1 MSTSAAQI
9 LGWLLAASAG
19 TRIVDDLIE
28 HGHGLAAVCQP
39 ALVNRDTAAAIVT
52 QVEQGTG
59 DDGMLVAGAALSS
72 AMPPFMLGMLDLA
85 TRLDSPLRSGYA
97 YVGWPPFSANDADIK
112 SRFRALADPRA
123 IAAQGRLGSVWDWNT
138 GSDTPEWQ
146 ATSDVLGFVY
156 GYKDCLPQSKWPQ
169 YACDL
174 AARDILDPG
183 VALMIALRG
192 VQGAIDRETIISS
205 GFADELA
212 AAFERQ
218 QARTRPLSLPPVIV

>member
-59 DDGMLVAGAALSS
+59 DDGMLVAGAALSG
-72 AMPPFMLGMLDLA
+72 AVMPWMLDQA
-85 TRLDSPLRSGYA
+85 TQLNSRLRSGYM
-97 YVGWPPFSANDADIK
+97 YSGWGLGGANAAEIIPR
-112 SRFRALADPRA
+112 SRALADPRA
-123 IAAQGRLGSVWDWNT
+123 VAAVGRLGAVWGLN
-138 GSDTPEWQ
+138 GSELSID
-146 ATSDVLGFVY
+146 SDELGFVY
-156 GYKDCLPQSKWPQ
+156 GYEDYLPRSKWAQ
-169 YACDL
+169 CACDL
-174 AARDILDPG
+174 AARDALDPE

-192 VQGAIDRETIISS
+192 VAMPVAHASAVKPE
-205 GFADELA
+205 FATVLA
-212 AAFERQ
+212 TAFERRRLASVQ
-218 QARTRPLSLPPVIV
+218 PAVQPPAIAII